1 MNNDHLKLSIV
12 MSCYNAEGTLRRAIN
27 SILNQTFSAF
37 EFIIIDDASTDQTKA
52 ILDEF
57 AAIDSRIQLVQNQIN
72 QGLSYSLNKSIKT
85 AKTPFIARMD
95 ADDYAYPDR
104 MLKQYE
110 FLQAHPQVDILGS
123 AVRYIDQDGRQLK
136 NVTLPSKHSD
146 IIKRVFKKTLVLHPT
161 IMLKKEVYDNYGYY
175 NPNLRWAEDADLW
188 YRIYDRVTFHNLSE
202 VLLDY
207 TLKSTINRR
216 ILWKNMSVKWK
227 NLHKRGLVLSH
238 LHHII
243 GDLITLSIRRVK
255 NY

>member
-1 MNNDHLKLSIV
+1 MCIRDS
-12 MSCYNAEGTLRRAIN
+12 
-27 SILNQTFSAF
+27 
-37 EFIIIDDASTDQTKA
+37 
-52 ILDEF
+52 DE
-57 AAIDSRIQLVQNQIN
+57 
-72 QGLSYSLNKSIKT
+72 
-85 AKTPFIARMD
+85 
-95 ADDYAYPDR
+95 
-104 MLKQYE
+104 
-110 FLQAHPQVDILGS
+110 
-123 AVRYIDQDGRQLK
+123 DGRHIK
-136 NVTLPSKHSD
+136 NITLPSKHSE
-146 IIKRVFKKTLVLHPT
+146 IIKRVFIKTLVLHPT

-202 VLLDY
+202 ILLDY

-216 ILWKNMSVKWK
+216 ILRKNMSVKWK